1 MNEIDKAYAAGAM
14 EGDGSFY
21 ITRTTYKGCTRFV
34 AGAGIG
40 KSSKEL
46 AGFFVSIFSGN
57 VNTRNDQHKWSVSC
71 TPRVLP
77 FLESIVPYLVMKKER
92 AVFLLDWLKNG
103 MPEKENAYEKMKVL
117 NEKVEK
123 KLVPF
128 KCERS
133 IDNDPLKW
141 AYIAGLMD
149 TDGSFLINKR
159 FGHNGMKSPSYVT
172 RVSYGEKDTRTPSF
186 IKKTF
191 TFGCINHKDNDKCVN
206 GRFVWELVVKEEIID
221 FINRVLP
228 YLMVKKQNAE
238 ILLNFCLN
246 YKPMKKGHRFGIP
259 KEELEFREK
268 CYQDIQKHQRRKGT
282 RDLYKSSLMDLNAP
296 PDSAEGNKAEA
307 AQAGTVNVVSE
318 RTSKDDSVL

>member
-1 MNEIDKAYAAGAM
+1 MNNIDNAYAAGAM

-21 ITRTTYKGCTRFV
+21 ITRTNYKGCTRFV

-46 AGFFVSIFSGN
+46 AGFFVSSFSGN
-57 VNTRNDQHKWSVSC
+57 LYTRKEQHKWSVSC
-71 TPRVLP
+71 TPRVVP
-77 FLESIVPYLVMKKER
+77 FLESVIPYLVMKKER
-92 AVFLLDWLKNG
+92 AIFLLDWLKNG
-103 MPEKENAYEKMKVL
+103 MPEKENAYNQMKIL
-117 NEKVEK
+117 NAKVDKE
-123 KLVPF
+123 LTPLNPNETV
-128 KCERS
+128 
-133 IDNDPLKW
+133 DDDPLKW

-159 FGHNGMKSPSYVT
+159 HGHNGMKSPSYMT
-172 RVSYGEKDTRTPSF
+172 RVSYGEKDVRTPSF
-186 IKKTF
+186 IQKTF
-191 TFGCINHKDNDKCVN
+191 ALGCINLKDNNKCVN

-228 YLMVKKQNAE
+228 YLKVKKPNAE
-238 ILLNFCLN
+238 ILLNFCKN
-246 YKPMKKGHRFGIP
+246 YNPMKKGHRFGIP

-268 CYQDIQKHQRRKGT
+268 CYQDIKKHQRRGT
-282 RDLYKSSLMDLNAP
+282 CDLYKSSLMDLNAP

-318 RTSKDDSVL
+318 RTSKDDAVL